1 MLFLRFF
8 KAKKNDVF
16 RVPFYKQL
24 CKPFDLTFI
33 RKWRL
38 DMKPAKNAAYVCIVL
53 PISLKTI
60 ILYRFLLG
68 RKSET
73 YIIQKCAWYWKQLD
87 RMGGVS

>member
-1 MLFLRFF
+1 
-8 KAKKNDVF
+8 
-16 RVPFYKQL
+16 
-24 CKPFDLTFI
+24 
-33 RKWRL
+33 
-38 DMKPAKNAAYVCIVL
+38 MKPAKNAAYVCIVL

>member
-1 MLFLRFF
+1 
-8 KAKKNDVF
+8 
-16 RVPFYKQL
+16 
-24 CKPFDLTFI
+24 
-33 RKWRL
+33 
-38 DMKPAKNAAYVCIVL
+38 MKPAKNAACVCIVL

-87 RMGGVS
+87 RMGGRRIMMRSTSWPPIFLLMPKVFLNSDSVCRVNSMTAS